1 MEQYP
6 VWHIERNSR
15 ELYKVKD
22 LDRRRQSKEVI
33 LANRIVLGKVTF
45 FEEGLGSVRQITS
58 LVLARYFQIEI
69 VGN

>member
-15 ELYKVKD
+15 ELYKMKD

-33 LANRIVLGKVTF
+33 LANRIVSGKVTF
-45 FEEGLGSVRQITS
+45 FKKGLGSVRQITS
-58 LVLARYFQIEI
+58 LVLPRYFQIEI
-69 VGN
+69 VVN